1 MKLPAGLE
9 ISNLKEAKKIEDLI
23 RSIQQRV
30 PNDGFLIGLSGGL
43 DSAVTAYLTVRAV
56 GKEQVQL
63 LNLTE
68 ADSKPLHRNDARFIA
83 SELGVELH
91 HQDMTPLLKEMG
103 AYRLLPLGRLP
114 ARGMRAGLVRFGRVL
129 LGLNEPK
136 EILKI
141 RLQPSAN
148 SYVSRG
154 NAYGMAKHR
163 MRMVLI
169 YQQADV
175 QNLLVVG
182 AANRT
187 EWLTGTFSK
196 WGCDHCADI
205 MPLLHLYRTQVE
217 QLAEYI
223 GVPRRIRDKPADPDV
238 LPGINNKEA
247 LLGSFIQTDHILM
260 QIEAGRSLDD
270 FSQDIDPDSAARIFE
285 LYKRSAPM
293 RHVPFHIP
301 LA

>member
-1 MKLPAGLE
+1 MKMPDELE
-9 ISNLKEAKKIEDLI
+9 ISNLEEAEKITDLI
-23 RSIQQRV
+23 RTIQQRV

-43 DSAVTAYLTVRAV
+43 DSAVVAYLTVRAV
-56 GKEQVQL
+56 GADKLQL

-68 ADSKPLHRNDARFIA
+68 TDSKPTHRDDAQFIA

-91 HQDMTPLLKEMG
+91 HQDMTLLLKEMG
-103 AYRLLPLGRLP
+103 AYQLLPLGRLP
-114 ARGMRAGLVRFGRVL
+114 LRGMRAGLVRIGRVL

-136 EILKI
+136 EILKT

-148 SYVSRG
+148 SYVSKG

-163 MRMVLI
+163 LRMVLI
-169 YQQADV
+169 YQQADI
-175 QNLLVVG
+175 QNRLVVG

-217 QLAEYI
+217 QLAEYV

-238 LPGINNKEA
+238 LPGINNKEV
-247 LLGSFIQTDHILM
+247 LLGSFDQTDHILM
-260 QIEAGRSLDD
+260 QMEAGRDKKD
-270 FSQDIDPDSAARIFE
+270 IAQDYDPDTVARLFE
-285 LYKRSAPM
+285 LYKRSTPM
-293 RHVPFHIP
+293 RKAPYH
-301 LA
+301 LALT

>member
-1 MKLPAGLE
+1 
-9 ISNLKEAKKIEDLI
+9 
-23 RSIQQRV
+23 
-30 PNDGFLIGLSGGL
+30 
-43 DSAVTAYLTVRAV
+43 
-56 GKEQVQL
+56 
-63 LNLTE
+63 
-68 ADSKPLHRNDARFIA
+68 
-83 SELGVELH
+83 
-91 HQDMTPLLKEMG
+91 
-103 AYRLLPLGRLP
+103 
-114 ARGMRAGLVRFGRVL
+114 
-129 LGLNEPK
+129 
-136 EILKI
+136 
-141 RLQPSAN
+141 
-148 SYVSRG
+148 
-154 NAYGMAKHR
+154 
-163 MRMVLI
+163 MVLI

-270 FSQDIDPDSAARIFE
+270 FSQDYDPDAAARIFE
-285 LYKRSAPM
+285 LYKRSVPM

-301 LA
+301 MA